1 MGVKRRILRNR
12 SRETWWVGH
21 DIRWTA
27 ARKGGRAHNEG
38 LAKIESMLMAEEVRG
53 PQTLG
58 NEDGP
63 PLVKWVVLNKL
74 VPGSMEF
81 VVGTSIVEEGEGL
94 YEQVTE
100 DEGEGEGESK
110 VRSQK
115 IEKII
120 RLMKEVV
127 RWSKWTSK

>member
-1 MGVKRRILRNR
+1 MV
-12 SRETWWVGH
+12 
-21 DIRWTA
+21 
-27 ARKGGRAHNEG
+27 
-38 LAKIESMLMAEEVRG
+38 EEVRG

-58 NEDGP
+58 NEDAP

-74 VPGSMEF
+74 VPGSMEC

-110 VRSQK
+110 VKSQK